1 MISLIG
7 GKSNKFIC
15 ITLKSDT
22 NELIHKTDMDSQTQK
37 TNLWL
42 PKGKGKVGRDE
53 LEGWA

>member
-7 GKSNKFIC
+7 GKSYTFIC

-22 NELIHKTDMDSQTQK
+22 NEIIHKTKMDSQTQK